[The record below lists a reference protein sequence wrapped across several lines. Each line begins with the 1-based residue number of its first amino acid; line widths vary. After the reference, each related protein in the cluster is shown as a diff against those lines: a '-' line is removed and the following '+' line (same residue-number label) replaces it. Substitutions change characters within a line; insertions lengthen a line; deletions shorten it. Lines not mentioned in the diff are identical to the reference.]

1 MKNLTKRQRGR
12 LIAIQPIDLQALFTQ
27 LDKVAKSQVLQREGH
42 QIQEALQQ
50 AQNQR
55 KLEQNVQSVN
65 QSQNMGEEAETIKD
79 ENRRGTNTN
88 QGRLMGR
95 QKQAE
100 EDEPG
105 QDDEKRDLIRDPALG
120 RNLDIT
126 G

>member
-1 MKNLTKRQRGR
+1 M
-12 LIAIQPIDLQALFTQ
+12 AIQPIDLQALFTQ
-27 LDKVAKSQVLQREGH
+27 LDKVAKSQVIQREGH

-65 QSQNMGEEAETIKD
+65 QSQNMGEEAATIKD
-79 ENRRGTNTN
+79 EDRRGAHAN
-88 QGRLMGR
+88 QGRTMG
-95 QKQAE
+95 KQEKEDDPETDE
-100 EDEPG
+100 EE
-105 QDDEKRDLIRDPALG
+105 QDFIRDPALG